1 MEYTEDAD
9 RRELLLHSAY
19 DSDTVRAMER
29 PLLDKGVPLMRM
41 AAQAAAHMAA
51 GMLDDEDLALED
63 TSIVLLAG
71 AGDNGG
77 DGLFAAAALA
87 QEGANVTAIAVG
99 RSLHEAGFAS
109 FVRAGGKVLVLDP
122 AADIPGCASGFS
134 AGEAGERLQTAI
146 AVARK
151 SHLIIDAMTGIG
163 IQGSLRGIPAAL
175 ASALGLDGE
184 APDEPALP
192 NRESSG
198 DFPLVLAVD
207 TPSGVGV
214 NDGSLPG
221 PYIPATVTVTV
232 GAMKP
237 CAVLPP
243 ATFACGR
250 IELLDFGFDIDDK
263 DPDVE
268 VVDNSFASDAVR
280 LPRFEDSKY
289 SRGVVGLVTGSQRYP
304 GAAVL
309 TASAAARANTG
320 MVRYLGPERAQ
331 NMVLAALPEAVIG
344 KGHVQ
349 SWVVGS
355 GVPEASVEGT
365 DGDMQ
370 RDTIAALLKH
380 YALGSEDENKDAYD
394 MPPIVV
400 DAGALDL
407 LPERVPGQV
416 VITPHAG
423 EMAKLLNRFE
433 TAASTAE
440 HADSHE
446 PYTADDVRLNPLA
459 SAKRAHE
466 LTGATVLLKG
476 AVTIVVDED
485 HVYASGSAPAWLGTA
500 GAGDVLA
507 GLTGALLAQQD
518 DVATTGETVASAA
531 YLHGLAAAIA
541 SESEQQ
547 GWQEPELI
555 GREHRQ
561 RFMTLGH
568 PIVAGR
574 RGPRHPRS
582 HRRRHRMIPYVGSPQ
597 RGEPTYETPYT
608 KSQTP
613 LNGPN
618 NTRSIMANSPIT
630 DVIFDFCGVLL
641 DWNTRACLE
650 GRFPDEIVERIC
662 ADDDPCGFFRYEDRM
677 DTGED
682 FADIY
687 PDVVREQGQELA
699 DIFKFY
705 IGHYADALPRTLP
718 GMVELLADLK
728 AHGYGVWG
736 LTNWSHETFHLAFE
750 KYPRLEQLLQGTVV
764 SGVEKMHKPN
774 ADIYELALTRFGLT
788 AERCVFFDDTAK
800 NIVGANEVGIHGI
813 LFENALQARESL
825 AELGVRL

>member
-1 MEYTEDAD
+1 MG
-9 RRELLLHSAY
+9 SA
-19 DSDTVRAMER
+19 
-29 PLLDKGVPLMRM
+29 
-41 AAQAAAHMAA
+41 
-51 GMLDDEDLALED
+51 
-63 TSIVLLAG
+63 
-71 AGDNGG
+71 
-77 DGLFAAAALA
+77 F
-87 QEGANVTAIAVG
+87 AVG

-146 AVARK
+146 AVVRK
-151 SHLIIDAMTGIG
+151 SHLIIDALTGIG

-175 ASALGLDGE
+175 ASALGLAGE

-221 PYIPATVTVTV
+221 PYIPATVTVTF

-250 IELLDFGFDIDDK
+250 IELLEFGFDIDDK

-355 GVPEASVEGT
+355 CVPEASVEGT

-440 HADSHE
+440 HADTHE

-476 AVTIVVDED
+476 AVTMVVGTDGEGNER
-485 HVYASGSAPAWLGTA
+485 VILSGRAPAWMSTA
-500 GAGDVLA
+500 GSGDVLA
-507 GLTGALLAQQD
+507 GMLGALLAQQD
-518 DVATTGETVASAA
+518 DMLAEDPALVPEVVAAGA
-531 YLHGLAAAIA
+531 YILGLAGAIA
-541 SESEQQ
+541 SRSEQR
-547 GWQEPELI
+547 GW
-555 GREHRQ
+555 HRPQ
-561 RFMTLGH
+561 IYGHSKKQHFGEIGH
-568 PIVAGR
+568 PIIA
-574 RGPRHPRS
+574 S
-582 HRRRHRMIPYVGSPQ
+582 
-597 RGEPTYETPYT
+597 
-608 KSQTP
+608 
-613 LNGPN
+613 
-618 NTRSIMANSPIT
+618 
-630 DVIFDFCGVLL
+630 
-641 DWNTRACLE
+641 
-650 GRFPDEIVERIC
+650 
-662 ADDDPCGFFRYEDRM
+662 
-677 DTGED
+677 
-682 FADIY
+682 DI
-687 PDVVREQGQELA
+687 
-699 DIFKFY
+699 
-705 IGHYADALPRTLP
+705 IGGIQP
-718 GMVELLADLK
+718 
-728 AHGYGVWG
+728 
-736 LTNWSHETFHLAFE
+736 AF
-750 KYPRLEQLLQGTVV
+750 LQLL
-764 SGVEKMHKPN
+764 
-774 ADIYELALTRFGLT
+774 
-788 AERCVFFDDTAK
+788 
-800 NIVGANEVGIHGI
+800 
-813 LFENALQARESL
+813 
-825 AELGVRL
+825 

>member
-51 GMLDDEDLALED
+51 GMLDDEDLALEEHVD
-63 TSIVLLAG
+63 RAAG
-71 AGDNGG
+71 RGRRQWWRWSVRGRRAGPGG
-77 DGLFAAAALA
+77 RERHRHRRGP
-87 QEGANVTAIAVG
+87 V
-99 RSLHEAGFAS
+99 LHEAGFAS

-221 PYIPATVTVTV
+221 PYIPATVTVTF

-280 LPRFEDSKY
+280 LPQV
-289 SRGVVGLVTGSQRYP
+289 RGFQILTGRGWSGDR
-304 GAAVL
+304 
-309 TASAAARANTG
+309 
-320 MVRYLGPERAQ
+320 
-331 NMVLAALPEAVIG
+331 LAALPRCRRAHRQRRRPREHRHGPVSGPGARAEHGARRTAGSRDRQGTCAV
-344 KGHVQ
+344 
-349 SWVVGS
+349 WVVGS

-407 LPERVPGQV
+407 LPNKVPGQV
-416 VITPHAG
+416 VITRTCRRDG
-423 EMAKLLNRFE
+423 E
-433 TAASTAE
+433 TAQPVRNRRQHRGACRFARAV
-440 HADSHE
+440 HRRRRALE
-446 PYTADDVRLNPLA
+446 PVGQREACP
-459 SAKRAHE
+459 RAHRRHR
-466 LTGATVLLKG
+466 
-476 AVTIVVDED
+476 IVEGRGD
-485 HVYASGSAPAWLGTA
+485 HGGRQDRKPSVYASGSAPAWLGTA

-507 GLTGALLAQQD
+507 G
-518 DVATTGETVASAA
+518 
-531 YLHGLAAAIA
+531 
-541 SESEQQ
+541 
-547 GWQEPELI
+547 
-555 GREHRQ
+555 
-561 RFMTLGH
+561 
-568 PIVAGR
+568 
-574 RGPRHPRS
+574 
-582 HRRRHRMIPYVGSPQ
+582 
-597 RGEPTYETPYT
+597 
-608 KSQTP
+608 
-613 LNGPN
+613 
-618 NTRSIMANSPIT
+618 
-630 DVIFDFCGVLL
+630 
-641 DWNTRACLE
+641 
-650 GRFPDEIVERIC
+650 
-662 ADDDPCGFFRYEDRM
+662 
-677 DTGED
+677 
-682 FADIY
+682 
-687 PDVVREQGQELA
+687 
-699 DIFKFY
+699 
-705 IGHYADALPRTLP
+705 
-718 GMVELLADLK
+718 
-728 AHGYGVWG
+728 
-736 LTNWSHETFHLAFE
+736 
-750 KYPRLEQLLQGTVV
+750 
-764 SGVEKMHKPN
+764 
-774 ADIYELALTRFGLT
+774 
-788 AERCVFFDDTAK
+788 
-800 NIVGANEVGIHGI
+800 
-813 LFENALQARESL
+813 
-825 AELGVRL
+825 

>member
-1 MEYTEDAD
+1 M
-9 RRELLLHSAY
+9 
-19 DSDTVRAMER
+19 
-29 PLLDKGVPLMRM
+29 
-41 AAQAAAHMAA
+41 
-51 GMLDDEDLALED
+51 
-63 TSIVLLAG
+63 
-71 AGDNGG
+71 
-77 DGLFAAAALA
+77 
-87 QEGANVTAIAVG
+87 
-99 RSLHEAGFAS
+99 
-109 FVRAGGKVLVLDP
+109 
-122 AADIPGCASGFS
+122 
-134 AGEAGERLQTAI
+134 
-146 AVARK
+146 
-151 SHLIIDAMTGIG
+151 
-163 IQGSLRGIPAAL
+163 
-175 ASALGLDGE
+175 
-184 APDEPALP
+184 
-192 NRESSG
+192 
-198 DFPLVLAVD
+198 
-207 TPSGVGV
+207 
-214 NDGSLPG
+214 
-221 PYIPATVTVTV
+221 
-232 GAMKP
+232 
-237 CAVLPP
+237 
-243 ATFACGR
+243 
-250 IELLDFGFDIDDK
+250 
-263 DPDVE
+263 
-268 VVDNSFASDAVR
+268 
-280 LPRFEDSKY
+280 
-289 SRGVVGLVTGSQRYP
+289 TGSQRYP

-568 PIVAGR
+568 PIVAGDVA
-574 RGPRHPRS
+574 HA
-582 HRRRHRMIPYVGSPQ
+582 IP
-597 RGEPTYETPYT
+597 EA
-608 KSQTP
+608 
-613 LNGPN
+613 
-618 NTRSIMANSPIT
+618 IA
-630 DVIFDFCGVLL
+630 DVI
-641 DWNTRACLE
+641 
-650 GRFPDEIVERIC
+650 
-662 ADDDPCGFFRYEDRM
+662 ADVI
-677 DTGED
+677 
-682 FADIY
+682 A
-687 PDVVREQGQELA
+687 
-699 DIFKFY
+699 
-705 IGHYADALPRTLP
+705 
-718 GMVELLADLK
+718 
-728 AHGYGVWG
+728 
-736 LTNWSHETFHLAFE
+736 
-750 KYPRLEQLLQGTVV
+750 
-764 SGVEKMHKPN
+764 
-774 ADIYELALTRFGLT
+774 
-788 AERCVFFDDTAK
+788 
-800 NIVGANEVGIHGI
+800 
-813 LFENALQARESL
+813 
-825 AELGVRL
+825 

>member
-1 MEYTEDAD
+1 
-9 RRELLLHSAY
+9 
-19 DSDTVRAMER
+19 
-29 PLLDKGVPLMRM
+29 
-41 AAQAAAHMAA
+41 
-51 GMLDDEDLALED
+51 
-63 TSIVLLAG
+63 
-71 AGDNGG
+71 
-77 DGLFAAAALA
+77 
-87 QEGANVTAIAVG
+87 
-99 RSLHEAGFAS
+99 
-109 FVRAGGKVLVLDP
+109 
-122 AADIPGCASGFS
+122 
-134 AGEAGERLQTAI
+134 
-146 AVARK
+146 
-151 SHLIIDAMTGIG
+151 MTGIG

-221 PYIPATVTVTV
+221 PYIPATVTVTF

-507 GLTGALLAQQD
+507 GLTGALLAQSLNGLNGYNIIPSPAEEPD
-518 DVATTGETVASAA
+518 SLMDMLEDIKRKKAA
-531 YLHGLAAAIA
+531 RKAAAAKQREVERKYYKPDTPRYKRLRLIWWILLIA
-541 SESEQQ
+541 AIGCTTLSFVGQQSLPPAVGVVTLILAYVFIIAAFVLDFWKIKKERVAYQERMLALEEKNAKAEKQARRVQQAKQVKAKGSGKNQNRHAAQKKGGEVEEDADAGAGESDEA
-547 GWQEPELI
+547 PVK
-555 GREHRQ
+555 
-561 RFMTLGH
+561 
-568 PIVAGR
+568 PAR
-574 RGPRHPRS
+574 RGLF
-582 HRRRHRMIPYVGSPQ
+582 GS
-597 RGEPTYETPYT
+597 
-608 KSQTP
+608 
-613 LNGPN
+613 
-618 NTRSIMANSPIT
+618 
-630 DVIFDFCGVLL
+630 
-641 DWNTRACLE
+641 
-650 GRFPDEIVERIC
+650 
-662 ADDDPCGFFRYEDRM
+662 GF
-677 DTGED
+677 
-682 FADIY
+682 
-687 PDVVREQGQELA
+687 
-699 DIFKFY
+699 
-705 IGHYADALPRTLP
+705 
-718 GMVELLADLK
+718 
-728 AHGYGVWG
+728 
-736 LTNWSHETFHLAFE
+736 
-750 KYPRLEQLLQGTVV
+750 RL
-764 SGVEKMHKPN
+764 SNREKMQ
-774 ADIYELALTRFGLT
+774 
-788 AERCVFFDDTAK
+788 AEKKAAK
-800 NIVGANEVGIHGI
+800 E
-813 LFENALQARESL
+813 
-825 AELGVRL
+825 AEKAE

>member
-221 PYIPATVTVTV
+221 PYIPATGTVTF

-237 CAVLPP
+237 CAMVPP
-243 ATFACGR
+243 ASYACGR

-568 PIVAGR
+568 PIVAGDVA
-574 RGPRHPRS
+574 HA
-582 HRRRHRMIPYVGSPQ
+582 IP
-597 RGEPTYETPYT
+597 EA
-608 KSQTP
+608 
-613 LNGPN
+613 
-618 NTRSIMANSPIT
+618 IA
-630 DVIFDFCGVLL
+630 DVI
-641 DWNTRACLE
+641 A
-650 GRFPDEIVERIC
+650 
-662 ADDDPCGFFRYEDRM
+662 
-677 DTGED
+677 
-682 FADIY
+682 
-687 PDVVREQGQELA
+687 
-699 DIFKFY
+699 
-705 IGHYADALPRTLP
+705 
-718 GMVELLADLK
+718 
-728 AHGYGVWG
+728 
-736 LTNWSHETFHLAFE
+736 
-750 KYPRLEQLLQGTVV
+750 
-764 SGVEKMHKPN
+764 
-774 ADIYELALTRFGLT
+774 
-788 AERCVFFDDTAK
+788 
-800 NIVGANEVGIHGI
+800 
-813 LFENALQARESL
+813 
-825 AELGVRL
+825 

>member
-1 MEYTEDAD
+1 M
-9 RRELLLHSAY
+9 
-19 DSDTVRAMER
+19 
-29 PLLDKGVPLMRM
+29 
-41 AAQAAAHMAA
+41 
-51 GMLDDEDLALED
+51 
-63 TSIVLLAG
+63 
-71 AGDNGG
+71 
-77 DGLFAAAALA
+77 
-87 QEGANVTAIAVG
+87 
-99 RSLHEAGFAS
+99 
-109 FVRAGGKVLVLDP
+109 
-122 AADIPGCASGFS
+122 
-134 AGEAGERLQTAI
+134 
-146 AVARK
+146 
-151 SHLIIDAMTGIG
+151 
-163 IQGSLRGIPAAL
+163 
-175 ASALGLDGE
+175 
-184 APDEPALP
+184 
-192 NRESSG
+192 
-198 DFPLVLAVD
+198 D

-221 PYIPATVTVTV
+221 PYIPATVTVTF

-433 TAASTAE
+433 NRRQHRGACRFARAVHRRRRAVE
-440 HADSHE
+440 
-446 PYTADDVRLNPLA
+446 PLA

-568 PIVAGR
+568 PIVAGDVA
-574 RGPRHPRS
+574 HA
-582 HRRRHRMIPYVGSPQ
+582 IP
-597 RGEPTYETPYT
+597 EA
-608 KSQTP
+608 
-613 LNGPN
+613 
-618 NTRSIMANSPIT
+618 IA
-630 DVIFDFCGVLL
+630 DVI
-641 DWNTRACLE
+641 A
-650 GRFPDEIVERIC
+650 
-662 ADDDPCGFFRYEDRM
+662 
-677 DTGED
+677 
-682 FADIY
+682 
-687 PDVVREQGQELA
+687 
-699 DIFKFY
+699 
-705 IGHYADALPRTLP
+705 
-718 GMVELLADLK
+718 
-728 AHGYGVWG
+728 
-736 LTNWSHETFHLAFE
+736 
-750 KYPRLEQLLQGTVV
+750 
-764 SGVEKMHKPN
+764 
-774 ADIYELALTRFGLT
+774 
-788 AERCVFFDDTAK
+788 
-800 NIVGANEVGIHGI
+800 
-813 LFENALQARESL
+813 
-825 AELGVRL
+825 

>member
-1 MEYTEDAD
+1 MEYADDVD

-19 DSDTVRAMER
+19 DSGTVRDMER

-41 AAQAAAHMAA
+41 AAQATAHIAA

-87 QEGANVTAIAVG
+87 QEGAKVTAIAVG
-99 RSLHEAGFAS
+99 KSLHEAGFAA

-122 AADIPGCASGFS
+122 AAEIPGCSSGFS
-134 AGEAGERLQTAI
+134 AGEAGERLQTAVS
-146 AVARK
+146 VAQQ

-163 IQGSLRGIPAAL
+163 IEDALRGIPAAL

-184 APDEPALP
+184 VPDEPALP

-207 TPSGVGV
+207 TPSGIGV

-221 PYIPATVTVTV
+221 PYIPATVTATF

-243 ATFACGR
+243 ATFSCGR
-250 IELLDFGFDIDDK
+250 IELVDFGFDIDERE
-263 DPDVE
+263 PAVE
-268 VVDNSFASDAVR
+268 VVNNTFAADSIR
-280 LPRFEDSKY
+280 LPRFEDGKY
-289 SRGVVGLVTGSQRYP
+289 SRGVVGLVTGSQSYP

-309 TASAAARANTG
+309 TSRAAARANTG

-355 GVPEASVEGT
+355 GVPDADADGAGT
-365 DGDMQ
+365 DMQ
-370 RDTIAALLKH
+370 RETIAALLKH
-380 YALGSEDENKDAYD
+380 YDASVEDDAGNAYD

-423 EMAKLLNRFE
+423 EMAKLLNRLE
-433 TAASTAE
+433 ARQDAAE
-440 HADSHE
+440 HAE
-446 PYTADDVRLNPLA
+446 PRESYTVDDVQIHLLA
-459 SAKRAHE
+459 CALRAHE

-485 HVYASGSAPAWLGTA
+485 HVYVSGSAPAWLAAA

-518 DVATTGETVASAA
+518 ALITTAETVASAA
-531 YLHGLAAAIA
+531 YLHGMAAAIA

-547 GWQEPELI
+547 GWQEPELV
-555 GREHRQ
+555 GQEHHQ

-568 PIVAGR
+568 PIVAG
-574 RGPRHPRS
+574 
-582 HRRRHRMIPYVGSPQ
+582 
-597 RGEPTYETPYT
+597 
-608 KSQTP
+608 
-613 LNGPN
+613 
-618 NTRSIMANSPIT
+618 
-630 DVIFDFCGVLL
+630 DVI
-641 DWNTRACLE
+641 RAIPE
-650 GRFPDEIVERIC
+650 AI
-662 ADDDPCGFFRYEDRM
+662 ADVI
-677 DTGED
+677 
-682 FADIY
+682 A
-687 PDVVREQGQELA
+687 
-699 DIFKFY
+699 
-705 IGHYADALPRTLP
+705 
-718 GMVELLADLK
+718 
-728 AHGYGVWG
+728 
-736 LTNWSHETFHLAFE
+736 
-750 KYPRLEQLLQGTVV
+750 
-764 SGVEKMHKPN
+764 
-774 ADIYELALTRFGLT
+774 
-788 AERCVFFDDTAK
+788 
-800 NIVGANEVGIHGI
+800 
-813 LFENALQARESL
+813 
-825 AELGVRL
+825 

>member
-175 ASALGLDGE
+175 ASALGLNGE

-221 PYIPATVTVTV
+221 PYIPATVTVTF

-507 GLTGALLAQQD
+507 GLTGALLGQQD

-568 PIVAGR
+568 PIVAGDVA
-574 RGPRHPRS
+574 HA
-582 HRRRHRMIPYVGSPQ
+582 IP
-597 RGEPTYETPYT
+597 EA
-608 KSQTP
+608 
-613 LNGPN
+613 
-618 NTRSIMANSPIT
+618 IA
-630 DVIFDFCGVLL
+630 DVI
-641 DWNTRACLE
+641 A
-650 GRFPDEIVERIC
+650 
-662 ADDDPCGFFRYEDRM
+662 
-677 DTGED
+677 
-682 FADIY
+682 
-687 PDVVREQGQELA
+687 
-699 DIFKFY
+699 
-705 IGHYADALPRTLP
+705 
-718 GMVELLADLK
+718 
-728 AHGYGVWG
+728 
-736 LTNWSHETFHLAFE
+736 
-750 KYPRLEQLLQGTVV
+750 
-764 SGVEKMHKPN
+764 
-774 ADIYELALTRFGLT
+774 
-788 AERCVFFDDTAK
+788 
-800 NIVGANEVGIHGI
+800 
-813 LFENALQARESL
+813 
-825 AELGVRL
+825 

>member
-99 RSLHEAGFAS
+99 RSLHEAGFAAL
-109 FVRAGGKVLVLDP
+109 VRAGGKVLVLDP

-134 AGEAGERLQTAI
+134 SGEAGERLQTAI

-184 APDEPALP
+184 SPDEPALP

-221 PYIPATVTVTV
+221 PYIPAMVTVTF

-250 IELLDFGFDIDDK
+250 IELFDFGFDIDDK

-268 VVDNSFASDAVR
+268 VVDNSFASDAVH

-309 TASAAARANTG
+309 TTSAAARANTG

-331 NMVLAALPEAVIG
+331 NMVLTALPEAVIG

-355 GVPEASVEGT
+355 GVPEASVEGA

-433 TAASTAE
+433 TTASTAE

-518 DVATTGETVASAA
+518 DVATTAETVASAA

-547 GWQEPELI
+547 GWKEPELI

-568 PIVAGR
+568 PIVAG
-574 RGPRHPRS
+574 
-582 HRRRHRMIPYVGSPQ
+582 
-597 RGEPTYETPYT
+597 
-608 KSQTP
+608 
-613 LNGPN
+613 
-618 NTRSIMANSPIT
+618 
-630 DVIFDFCGVLL
+630 DVIH
-641 DWNTRACLE
+641 AIPE
-650 GRFPDEIVERIC
+650 AI
-662 ADDDPCGFFRYEDRM
+662 ADVI
-677 DTGED
+677 
-682 FADIY
+682 A
-687 PDVVREQGQELA
+687 
-699 DIFKFY
+699 
-705 IGHYADALPRTLP
+705 
-718 GMVELLADLK
+718 
-728 AHGYGVWG
+728 
-736 LTNWSHETFHLAFE
+736 
-750 KYPRLEQLLQGTVV
+750 
-764 SGVEKMHKPN
+764 
-774 ADIYELALTRFGLT
+774 
-788 AERCVFFDDTAK
+788 
-800 NIVGANEVGIHGI
+800 
-813 LFENALQARESL
+813 
-825 AELGVRL
+825 

>member
-221 PYIPATVTVTV
+221 PYIPATVTVTF

-280 LPRFEDSKY
+280 LHRVEDS
-289 SRGVVGLVTGSQRYP
+289 
-304 GAAVL
+304 
-309 TASAAARANTG
+309 AARANTG

-568 PIVAGR
+568 PIVAGDVA
-574 RGPRHPRS
+574 HA
-582 HRRRHRMIPYVGSPQ
+582 IP
-597 RGEPTYETPYT
+597 EA
-608 KSQTP
+608 
-613 LNGPN
+613 
-618 NTRSIMANSPIT
+618 IA
-630 DVIFDFCGVLL
+630 DVI
-641 DWNTRACLE
+641 A
-650 GRFPDEIVERIC
+650 
-662 ADDDPCGFFRYEDRM
+662 
-677 DTGED
+677 
-682 FADIY
+682 
-687 PDVVREQGQELA
+687 
-699 DIFKFY
+699 
-705 IGHYADALPRTLP
+705 
-718 GMVELLADLK
+718 
-728 AHGYGVWG
+728 
-736 LTNWSHETFHLAFE
+736 
-750 KYPRLEQLLQGTVV
+750 
-764 SGVEKMHKPN
+764 
-774 ADIYELALTRFGLT
+774 
-788 AERCVFFDDTAK
+788 
-800 NIVGANEVGIHGI
+800 
-813 LFENALQARESL
+813 
-825 AELGVRL
+825 

>member
-1 MEYTEDAD
+1 MKKILKMTLKENKVKKKTESFTKTNENPTEKNVVENKKQKSGIKKSRSIVTRIASLVYISIFATVILIALLVVPYVSKTLQSNTKSTMSDVVKTLGESFDKQID
-9 RRELLLHSAY
+9 RSGKNVVLTKVALRNALKGARIEGLSTSY
-19 DSDTVRAMER
+19 MYIIDSDKNYAWHPDENKIGSKVDVPVIEGIVDKMLNKGGGSKNCGFVDYKYKGRNKTASYLTSNTGAFTLVLCCDKSEINAPVRKVYAR
-29 PLLDKGVPLMRM
+29 
-41 AAQAAAHMAA
+41 
-51 GMLDDEDLALED
+51 
-63 TSIVLLAG
+63 S
-71 AGDNGG
+71 
-77 DGLFAAAALA
+77 
-87 QEGANVTAIAVG
+87 AIAIIIVVVIMG
-99 RSLHEAGFAS
+99 SLAIIIPKRF
-109 FVRAGGKVLVLDP
+109 DP

-221 PYIPATVTVTV
+221 PYIPATVTVTF

-568 PIVAGR
+568 PIVAGDVA
-574 RGPRHPRS
+574 HA
-582 HRRRHRMIPYVGSPQ
+582 IP
-597 RGEPTYETPYT
+597 EA
-608 KSQTP
+608 
-613 LNGPN
+613 
-618 NTRSIMANSPIT
+618 IA
-630 DVIFDFCGVLL
+630 DVI
-641 DWNTRACLE
+641 A
-650 GRFPDEIVERIC
+650 
-662 ADDDPCGFFRYEDRM
+662 
-677 DTGED
+677 
-682 FADIY
+682 
-687 PDVVREQGQELA
+687 
-699 DIFKFY
+699 
-705 IGHYADALPRTLP
+705 
-718 GMVELLADLK
+718 
-728 AHGYGVWG
+728 
-736 LTNWSHETFHLAFE
+736 
-750 KYPRLEQLLQGTVV
+750 
-764 SGVEKMHKPN
+764 
-774 ADIYELALTRFGLT
+774 
-788 AERCVFFDDTAK
+788 
-800 NIVGANEVGIHGI
+800 
-813 LFENALQARESL
+813 
-825 AELGVRL
+825 